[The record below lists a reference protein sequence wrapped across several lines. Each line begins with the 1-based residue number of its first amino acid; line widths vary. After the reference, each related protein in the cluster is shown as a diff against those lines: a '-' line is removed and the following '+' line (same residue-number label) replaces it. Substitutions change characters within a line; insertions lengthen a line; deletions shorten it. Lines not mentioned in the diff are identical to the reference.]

1 MDGDTD
7 GERAS
12 TGGDGRKGDGSGSGG
27 GQLEAPWEARLLRQ
41 TAATVQR
48 LDSRVTALEDGF
60 AELSHSRTASGGN
73 DSALGS
79 RLERLHYAGANAARS
94 QTPAIET
101 AVAMESRARDFLMQS
116 LDRYGVGSSSGGGA
130 GHETRLSSRGDFE
143 ASATGSVGPLHMS
156 RGRDHLESFRSKR
169 ED

>member
-1 MDGDTD
+1 M
-7 GERAS
+7 
-12 TGGDGRKGDGSGSGG
+12 
-27 GQLEAPWEARLLRQ
+27 EAPWEARLLRQ

-60 AELSHSRTASGGN
+60 AELSHSRTASGGTGN
-73 DSALGS
+73 GSALGS
-79 RLERLHYAGANAARS
+79 RLERLPYAGADGTRS
-94 QTPAIET
+94 QTPAVKT